1 MQVSGEALAKW
12 FGIIITA
19 GTAIGTLYVK
29 INSLEDAKNG
39 HAEVLT
45 EQRREIRALDDRVS
59 SLERDREMLE
69 RVHKIEIRLESIEG
83 LLLDKARRT
92 RR

>member
-1 MQVSGEALAKW
+1 MQVSGEVLAKW
-12 FGIIITA
+12 FGILITA
-19 GTAIGTLYVK
+19 GTAIGTLYIK

-45 EQRREIRALDDRVS
+45 EQRREIRDLNDRVS

-83 LLLDKARRT
+83 LLRDNGRRS

>member
-1 MQVSGEALAKW
+1 MQVSGEVLAKW
-12 FGIIITA
+12 FGILITA
-19 GTAIGTLYVK
+19 GTAVGTLYIK

-45 EQRREIRALDDRVS
+45 EQRREIRDLNDRVS

-69 RVHKIEIRLESIEG
+69 RVHKIEVRLESIEG
-83 LLLDKARRT
+83 LLRDNGRRS